1 MIQPGVLMAAE
12 RDTLVSQAIHWQE
25 QINGA
30 LDRLIELGV
39 DCMGIQ
45 MTLFIEVLIGIALMV
60 ACSSGSHG
68 QSGSH

>member
-39 DCMGIQ
+39 DCMSVRDETSHRPGMINMAQ
-45 MTLFIEVLIGIALMV
+45 RVSLMLSFR
-60 ACSSGSHG
+60 AK
-68 QSGSH
+68 